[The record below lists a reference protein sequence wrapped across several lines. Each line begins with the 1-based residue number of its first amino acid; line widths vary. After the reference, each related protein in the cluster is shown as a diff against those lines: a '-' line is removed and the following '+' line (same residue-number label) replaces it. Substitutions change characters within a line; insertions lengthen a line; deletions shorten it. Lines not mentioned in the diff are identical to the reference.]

1 MLLSLLVCTAS
12 SKFQT
17 MPSFFVLRLSLNFS
31 FSFLSFQFEAMTWKN
46 FDPSVTALTPKSVS
60 VRSFFK
66 LHRLMNMSSPSYSPW
81 RLVTCALGGEGYLNF
96 IGNEFGH
103 PEWLDFPREGNN
115 CSYHYA
121 RRQWNLADDH
131 LLRYKYLNEFDRAMM
146 HLEEKYHW
154 LESPQVCQI
163 VLHWVLSLVST
174 LCCTFIAYLQ
184 KKNLVVF

>member
-1 MLLSLLVCTAS
+1 
-12 SKFQT
+12 
-17 MPSFFVLRLSLNFS
+17 
-31 FSFLSFQFEAMTWKN
+31 MTWKTLT
-46 FDPSVTALTPKSVS
+46 VALQYWLRNQLVPVAYSNYV
-60 VRSFFK
+60 F
-66 LHRLMNMSSPSYSPW
+66 SSTCHVHFSPW

-163 VLHWVLSLVST
+163 VLHGALSLVST

-184 KKNLVVF
+184 KKIGRRFETGEEAWRLISLFHC

>member
-1 MLLSLLVCTAS
+1 
-12 SKFQT
+12 
-17 MPSFFVLRLSLNFS
+17 
-31 FSFLSFQFEAMTWKN
+31 MTWKN
-46 FDPSVTALTPKSVS
+46 FDPSVTVLTSKSVS
-60 VRSFFK
+60 ACSLFK
-66 LHRLMNMSSPSYSPW
+66 LRILMNLLCPFCSPW

-121 RRQWNLADDH
+121 RRQWNLPDDH

-163 VLHWVLSLVST
+163 VLHGALSLVNT
-174 LCCTFIAYLQ
+174 LCYTFIAYLQ
-184 KKNLVVF
+184 KKLWPSF